1 MFTGLT
7 HYKQKSRIIGSQS
20 RLRVS
25 KPHNNA
31 LHAFC
36 SIETI
41 ELPLRSSHKKSV
53 FEPRPAPS
61 RKHYGK
67 AFIMRKPCSCFSF
80 FLPGIKF
87 HTTIEMLYYFKELF
101 IMNNFIFLGPPGAG
115 KGSLAV
121 KVAADYKIP
130 HISTG
135 DIFRANIKA
144 QTPLGVKVKAII
156 DSGSLVSD
164 ELTFE
169 LVKDRLAQDDCKN
182 GYILDGFPRTIPQAE
197 MLEGLVSDVK
207 VVNFEIKDEIVI
219 KRLSTRR
226 VCKACGANYNV
237 LTLKPKVEGICDK
250 CGGELYQRDD
260 DKQESILHRMD
271 VYREQ
276 TEPLI
281 NFYKEKGKITDLD
294 ASIETDILLGK
305 FKEIFK

>member
-1 MFTGLT
+1 
-7 HYKQKSRIIGSQS
+7 
-20 RLRVS
+20 
-25 KPHNNA
+25 
-31 LHAFC
+31 
-36 SIETI
+36 
-41 ELPLRSSHKKSV
+41 
-53 FEPRPAPS
+53 
-61 RKHYGK
+61 
-67 AFIMRKPCSCFSF
+67 
-80 FLPGIKF
+80 
-87 HTTIEMLYYFKELF
+87 
-101 IMNNFIFLGPPGAG
+101 MNNFVFLGPPGAG

-121 KVAADYKIP
+121 KVAEDYKIP

-197 MLEGLVSDVK
+197 MLDGLVADLK
-207 VVNFEIKDEIVI
+207 VVNFQISDDIVI
-219 KRLSTRR
+219 GRLSTRR
-226 VCKACGANYNV
+226 VCKACGANYNIK
-237 LTLKPKVEGICDK
+237 TLPPKVEGVCDK

-281 NFYKEKGKITDLD
+281 NYYKNKGKITDLD
-294 ASIETDILLGK
+294 ASIETDILLGE
-305 FKEIFK
+305 FKRLF

>member
-1 MFTGLT
+1 
-7 HYKQKSRIIGSQS
+7 
-20 RLRVS
+20 
-25 KPHNNA
+25 
-31 LHAFC
+31 
-36 SIETI
+36 
-41 ELPLRSSHKKSV
+41 
-53 FEPRPAPS
+53 
-61 RKHYGK
+61 
-67 AFIMRKPCSCFSF
+67 
-80 FLPGIKF
+80 
-87 HTTIEMLYYFKELF
+87 
-101 IMNNFIFLGPPGAG
+101 MNNFIFLGPPGAG

-121 KVAADYKIP
+121 KVAEDYKIP

-219 KRLSTRR
+219 RRLSTRR
-226 VCKACGANYNV
+226 VCKACGANFNV
-237 LTLKPKVEGICDK
+237 LTLPPKVEGVCDK

-260 DKQESILHRMD
+260 DKQESIMHRMD

-281 NFYKEKGKITDLD
+281 NFYKNKGKITDLD
-294 ASIETDILLGK
+294 ASIETDVLLGE
-305 FKEIFK
+305 FKKLF

>member
-1 MFTGLT
+1 
-7 HYKQKSRIIGSQS
+7 
-20 RLRVS
+20 
-25 KPHNNA
+25 
-31 LHAFC
+31 
-36 SIETI
+36 
-41 ELPLRSSHKKSV
+41 
-53 FEPRPAPS
+53 
-61 RKHYGK
+61 
-67 AFIMRKPCSCFSF
+67 
-80 FLPGIKF
+80 
-87 HTTIEMLYYFKELF
+87 
-101 IMNNFIFLGPPGAG
+101 MNNFVFLGPPGAG

-121 KVAADYKIP
+121 KVAEDYKIP

-169 LVKDRLAQDDCKN
+169 LVQDRLAQDDCKN

-197 MLEGLVSDVK
+197 MLDGLVADLK
-207 VVNFEIKDEIVI
+207 VVNFNIADEIVI
-219 KRLSTRR
+219 RRLSTRR
-226 VCKACGANYNV
+226 VCKACGANFNV
-237 LTLKPKVEGICDK
+237 LTLPPKVEGVCDK

-281 NFYKEKGKITDLD
+281 NYYKNKGKITDLD
-294 ASIETDILLGK
+294 ASIETDILLGE
-305 FKEIFK
+305 FKKIF

>member
-1 MFTGLT
+1 
-7 HYKQKSRIIGSQS
+7 
-20 RLRVS
+20 
-25 KPHNNA
+25 
-31 LHAFC
+31 
-36 SIETI
+36 
-41 ELPLRSSHKKSV
+41 
-53 FEPRPAPS
+53 
-61 RKHYGK
+61 
-67 AFIMRKPCSCFSF
+67 
-80 FLPGIKF
+80 
-87 HTTIEMLYYFKELF
+87 
-101 IMNNFIFLGPPGAG
+101 MNNFIFLGPPGAG

-121 KVAADYKIP
+121 KVAEAYKIP

-197 MLEGLVSDVK
+197 MLEKLVNDVK

-219 KRLSTRR
+219 RRLSTRR
-226 VCKACGANYNV
+226 VCKACGANFNV
-237 LTLKPKVEGICDK
+237 LTLPPKVEGVCDK

-294 ASIETDILLGK
+294 ASIETDILLGE
-305 FKEIFK
+305 FKRIF

>member
-1 MFTGLT
+1 
-7 HYKQKSRIIGSQS
+7 
-20 RLRVS
+20 
-25 KPHNNA
+25 
-31 LHAFC
+31 
-36 SIETI
+36 
-41 ELPLRSSHKKSV
+41 
-53 FEPRPAPS
+53 
-61 RKHYGK
+61 
-67 AFIMRKPCSCFSF
+67 
-80 FLPGIKF
+80 
-87 HTTIEMLYYFKELF
+87 
-101 IMNNFIFLGPPGAG
+101 MNNFIFLGPPGAG

-121 KVAADYKIP
+121 KVAEDYKIP

-197 MLEGLVSDVK
+197 MLDGLVADLK
-207 VVNFEIKDEIVI
+207 VVNFQIADEIVI
-219 KRLSTRR
+219 GRLSTRR
-226 VCKACGANYNV
+226 VCKACGANYNIK
-237 LTLKPKVEGICDK
+237 TLPPKVEGVCDK

-281 NFYKEKGKITDLD
+281 NFYKNKGKITDLD
-294 ASIETDILLGK
+294 ASIETDVLLGK
-305 FKEIFK
+305 FKELFK

>member
-1 MFTGLT
+1 
-7 HYKQKSRIIGSQS
+7 
-20 RLRVS
+20 
-25 KPHNNA
+25 
-31 LHAFC
+31 
-36 SIETI
+36 
-41 ELPLRSSHKKSV
+41 
-53 FEPRPAPS
+53 
-61 RKHYGK
+61 
-67 AFIMRKPCSCFSF
+67 
-80 FLPGIKF
+80 
-87 HTTIEMLYYFKELF
+87 
-101 IMNNFIFLGPPGAG
+101 MNNFVFLGPPGAG

-121 KVAADYKIP
+121 KVAEDYKIP

-197 MLEGLVSDVK
+197 MLEGLVADVK
-207 VVNFEIKDEIVI
+207 VVNFEIQDEIVI
-219 KRLSTRR
+219 RRLSTRR
-226 VCKACGANYNV
+226 VCKACGANFNV
-237 LTLKPKVEGICDK
+237 LTLPPKVEGICDK

-281 NFYKEKGKITDLD
+281 NFYKEKGKITNLD
-294 ASIETDILLGK
+294 ASIETDVLLVE
-305 FKEIFK
+305 FKKIF

>member
-1 MFTGLT
+1 
-7 HYKQKSRIIGSQS
+7 
-20 RLRVS
+20 
-25 KPHNNA
+25 
-31 LHAFC
+31 
-36 SIETI
+36 
-41 ELPLRSSHKKSV
+41 
-53 FEPRPAPS
+53 
-61 RKHYGK
+61 
-67 AFIMRKPCSCFSF
+67 
-80 FLPGIKF
+80 
-87 HTTIEMLYYFKELF
+87 
-101 IMNNFIFLGPPGAG
+101 MNNFIFLGPPGAG

-121 KVAADYKIP
+121 KVAEDYKIP

-197 MLEGLVSDVK
+197 MLEGLVADVK

-219 KRLSTRR
+219 RRLSTRR
-226 VCKACGANYNV
+226 VCKACGANFNV
-237 LTLKPKVEGICDK
+237 LTLPPKVEGVCDK

-260 DKQESILHRMD
+260 DKQESIMHRMD

-281 NFYKEKGKITDLD
+281 NFYKGKGKITDLD
-294 ASIETDILLGK
+294 ASIETDVLLGK
-305 FKEIFK
+305 FKELF

>member
-1 MFTGLT
+1 
-7 HYKQKSRIIGSQS
+7 
-20 RLRVS
+20 
-25 KPHNNA
+25 
-31 LHAFC
+31 
-36 SIETI
+36 
-41 ELPLRSSHKKSV
+41 
-53 FEPRPAPS
+53 
-61 RKHYGK
+61 
-67 AFIMRKPCSCFSF
+67 
-80 FLPGIKF
+80 
-87 HTTIEMLYYFKELF
+87 
-101 IMNNFIFLGPPGAG
+101 MNNFIFLGPPGAG

-121 KVAADYKIP
+121 KVAEAYKIP

-197 MLEGLVSDVK
+197 MLEGLVADVK
-207 VVNFEIKDEIVI
+207 VVNFEIADEIVI
-219 KRLSTRR
+219 RRLSTRR
-226 VCKACGANYNV
+226 VCKACGANFNV
-237 LTLKPKVEGICDK
+237 LTLPPKVEGVCDK

-260 DKQESILHRMD
+260 DKQESIMHRMD

-281 NFYKEKGKITDLD
+281 NFYKNKGKITDLD
-294 ASIETDILLGK
+294 ASIETDVLLGK
-305 FKEIFK
+305 FKELFKYLILNINIKLQFPFFTAQVFFQAE

>member
-1 MFTGLT
+1 
-7 HYKQKSRIIGSQS
+7 
-20 RLRVS
+20 
-25 KPHNNA
+25 
-31 LHAFC
+31 
-36 SIETI
+36 
-41 ELPLRSSHKKSV
+41 
-53 FEPRPAPS
+53 
-61 RKHYGK
+61 
-67 AFIMRKPCSCFSF
+67 
-80 FLPGIKF
+80 
-87 HTTIEMLYYFKELF
+87 
-101 IMNNFIFLGPPGAG
+101 MNNFIFLGPPGAG

-121 KVAADYKIP
+121 KVAEDYKIP

-169 LVKDRLAQDDCKN
+169 LVKDRLTQDDCKN

-207 VVNFEIKDEIVI
+207 VVNFEIQDEIVI
-219 KRLSTRR
+219 RRLSTRR
-226 VCKACGANYNV
+226 VCKACGANFNV
-237 LTLKPKVEGICDK
+237 LTLPPKVEGVCDK

-260 DKQESILHRMD
+260 DKQESIMHRMD

-281 NFYKEKGKITDLD
+281 NFYKNKGKITDLD
-294 ASIETDILLGK
+294 ASIETDVLLGK